1 MLGARPRLVAGI
13 IMKIVGPFPR
23 SRKMGPLGL
32 GFRPGQMPTHF
43 QPRWSL
49 QNRPTVVSA
58 KPANGMAQDLVLLS
72 RFLLIG
78 QACFGPPAPRP
89 TFKDMAVVEKAVEHS
104 GDRGAVAK
112 QFAPVFHRAVGS

>member
-1 MLGARPRLVAGI
+1 MAQPKQTIRVLMADDHVIFRD
-13 IMKIVGPFPR
+13 
-23 SRKMGPLGL
+23 
-32 GFRPGQMPTHF
+32 GFATNICRAA
-43 QPRWSL
+43 PRWSL